1 MITKKIKNLLNK
13 IRSSKP
19 KILVLGDVMID
30 SYIYGDVKR
39 ISPEAPVPIIDAKKN
54 IDRLGGAGNV
64 VLNLQNLGV
73 EVNLATIIGNDF
85 NGRLFESLLKKN
97 NLSTQFV
104 LKSKNVNTTKKTRF
118 LSGSSQLLRM
128 DNDSKGFKKRDS
140 ALLERKIIPIITNY
154 DAIIISDYNKGVC
167 SELLIKKVIF
177 SANKEGIST
186 FIDPKGDKWGKY
198 LNATCLTPNIAEIEG
213 ELKQSFS
220 SDAEFKKAAAA
231 LNAKYKLDYSLITRG
246 ASGITYYDGH
256 TVHHQKVGKK
266 EVYDVSGAG
275 DTVIAC
281 FAASLSSKIGLSN
294 ALELSSFIASE
305 VVAHIGTIP
314 FNEEMLKVYNA

>member
-1 MITKKIKNLLNK
+1 MDTKKIKNLLNK
-13 IRSSKP
+13 IKSSKP

-30 SYIYGDVKR
+30 SYVYGDVKR
-39 ISPEAPVPIIDAKKN
+39 ISPEAPVPIIDVEKK

-73 EVNLATIIGNDF
+73 EVNLATIIGSDF
-85 NGRLFESLLKKN
+85 NGGLFERLLKKN

-118 LSGSSQLLRM
+118 LSGSYQLLRM
-128 DNDSKGFKKRDS
+128 DNDSKGFKKRDTV
-140 ALLERKIIPIITNY
+140 LLERKIIPMITYY

-167 SELLIKKVIF
+167 SEFLIKKVIV
-177 SANKEGIST
+177 SANKEGAST
-186 FIDPKGDKWGKY
+186 FIDPKGDKWDKY
-198 LNATCLTPNIAEIEG
+198 LNATCLTPNTTEIEG
-213 ELKQSFS
+213 ELKQSLNT
-220 SDAEFKKAAAA
+220 DAEFKKAAVA
-231 LNAKYKLDYSLITRG
+231 LNEKYKLDYSLITRG
-246 ASGITYYDGH
+246 ANGMTYCDGH

-281 FAASLSSKIGLSN
+281 FAASMSSKIGLSN
-294 ALELSSFIASE
+294 ALKLSSFIASE
-305 VVAHIGTIP
+305 VVAHIGTMP